1 MSPEQLCWHRA
12 LSSCQR
18 RRELHQAMNS
28 VSAAR
33 SESMRNVGARV
44 LICFLFSCALF
55 AADNAPHVTLDTN
68 KANPRAVEPL
78 TQRAII
84 RDYKFA
90 WGNIDSA
97 LASNSHTPLNGLFA
111 GSASDWLKGTLDG
124 QRQSGVTSRYLNQNH
139 KLEAVFYAPAGDV
152 IELHDT
158 AEYDLEIHDSGKVIH
173 SEHAVVHY
181 VVLMTPAA
189 DRWVIRQLQAVPQF

>member
-1 MSPEQLCWHRA
+1 MGCW
-12 LSSCQR
+12 
-18 RRELHQAMNS
+18 ELTRD
-28 VSAAR
+28 AR
-33 SESMRNVGARV
+33 NIGAGILLYLLLNCV
-44 LICFLFSCALF
+44 LF
-55 AADNAPHVTLDTN
+55 AADNSPNVTFEASKST
-68 KANPRAVEPL
+68 PRTVEPL

-97 LASNSHTPLNGLFA
+97 LASNSHAPLNGLFA
-111 GSASDWLKGTLDG
+111 GSANDWLKGAVDG
-124 QRQSGVTSRYLNQNH
+124 QHQNGMTSRYLNQRH
-139 KLEAVFYAPAGDV
+139 RLEAVFYAPAGDV

-158 AEYDLEIHDSGKVIH
+158 AEYDLEIHDGGKAIH
-173 SEHAVVHY
+173 SEHAIVHY

>member
-1 MSPEQLCWHRA
+1 MSGSKLTHNRGKI
-12 LSSCQR
+12 
-18 RRELHQAMNS
+18 S
-28 VSAAR
+28 VT
-33 SESMRNVGARV
+33 VT
-44 LICFLFSCALF
+44 LCFLFSCATF
-55 AADNAPHVTLDTN
+55 AAESSPQVTLDAN
-68 KANPRAVEPL
+68 KANPRVVEPL

-97 LASNSHTPLNGLFA
+97 LAANSHTPLNGLLA
-111 GSASDWLKGTLDG
+111 GTASDWLKGVVDG

-158 AEYDLEIHDSGKVIH
+158 AEYDFEIHDGGKAVH
-173 SEHAVVHY
+173 SEHAIVHY

-189 DRWVIRQLQAVPQF
+189 DRWVIRQLQSVLQF